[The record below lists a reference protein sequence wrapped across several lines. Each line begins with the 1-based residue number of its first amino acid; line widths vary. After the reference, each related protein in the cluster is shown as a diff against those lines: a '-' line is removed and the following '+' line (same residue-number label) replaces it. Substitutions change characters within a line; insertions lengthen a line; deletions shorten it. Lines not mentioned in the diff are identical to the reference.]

1 MDHSRMAGYD
11 GCSDFFSGEIAEDLS
26 DFRTR
31 PGRANGVLY
40 RRPRYPA
47 WRTLRTGVQ
56 RSAAHN
62 IPILRFFGGAGW
74 PRGTRN
80 CADASPCSRAG
91 RIKLRDERLLRPVEI
106 LLLLSGGHVA
116 EEAPQRACRCDLQA
130 SSGAESDSTE
140 RLTAPWWNESRRR

>member
-80 CADASPCSRAG
+80 CADASPFFRNG
-91 RIKLRDERLLRPVEI
+91 RLKLGGGFPFRLVEI
-106 LLLLSGGHVA
+106 LLLLS
-116 EEAPQRACRCDLQA
+116 
-130 SSGAESDSTE
+130 
-140 RLTAPWWNESRRR
+140 